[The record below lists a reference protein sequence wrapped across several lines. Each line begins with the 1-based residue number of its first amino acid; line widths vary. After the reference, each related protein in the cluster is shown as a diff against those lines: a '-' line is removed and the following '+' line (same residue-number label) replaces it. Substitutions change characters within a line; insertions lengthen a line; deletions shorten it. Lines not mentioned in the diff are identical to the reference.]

1 MRNARKAVGLSLV
14 VGLACAL
21 APRAL
26 GVVGGVMAQAAS
38 ATDAQKTIALEKYTA
53 GKTAYEAGRYDDAL
67 AQFGDSYAAVASPNT
82 KLMLARCLA
91 QLGRNAEAYDA
102 YAQTTTEAR
111 ASGDPKYDP
120 AAKAAEEEQA
130 TLGSRVGTLT
140 VRLSGNSAGASVAV
154 QGRPVPNDRIGK
166 PIAVD
171 PGDVEVVVT
180 RADGTTDT
188 RPLLVA
194 AGRTAEVEIDAS
206 PLPAAEEAPPPMA
219 APADAEP
226 EEEGGRLT
234 DVADIG
240 LVLGGKIG
248 AGLGKPF
255 SEFGASYVLEVELGY
270 MLPVLDKGIE
280 IFVSGQ
286 YTRPKITDIQGDP
299 DPQLPGDGVLH
310 SEITQDIF
318 ALTLGALYRFHVG
331 LDWLA
336 PYGGLGARLY
346 MLRSNVKSS
355 AGGESF
361 GETEETQSDAGLLV
375 MGGVDFRL
383 GPGALMAELQFGWA
397 HVDGFVLRDTNL
409 GALQLLVGYRAML

>member
-1 MRNARKAVGLSLV
+1 MRNARRAVGLSFV
-14 VGLACAL
+14 VALACAL
-21 APRAL
+21 APGAV
-26 GVVGGVMAQAAS
+26 GVVAAQAGA
-38 ATDAQKTIALEKYTA
+38 ATATEAQKKVALDKYTA
-53 GKTAYEAGRYDDAL
+53 GKAAYEAGRYEEAL
-67 AQFGDSYAAVASPNT
+67 GHFGDSYASVASPNT

-91 QLGRNAEAYDA
+91 QLGRSAEAYDA
-102 YAQTTTEAR
+102 YGQTTSEAR
-111 ASGDPKYDP
+111 ASADPKYDA
-120 AAKAAEEEQA
+120 AAKAAEEERA
-130 TLGSRVGTLT
+130 SLGSRVGMLT
-140 VRLSGNSAGASVAV
+140 VRLSGDSTGASVAV
-154 QGRPVPNDRIGK
+154 QGREIPRDHIGQPV
-166 PIAVD
+166 AVN
-171 PGDVEVVVT
+171 PGEVEIVVT

-188 RPLLVA
+188 RPMLVA
-194 AGRTAEVEIDAS
+194 AGRTAEVEIDAT
-206 PLPAAEEAPPPMA
+206 PLPPAEEAPPVT
-219 APADAEP
+219 APVDADP
-226 EEEGGRLT
+226 EDEGGRLT

-248 AGLGKPF
+248 GGLGKPF

-280 IFVSGQ
+280 IFISGQ
-286 YTRPKITDIQGDP
+286 YTQPTTDGIEGESDP
-299 DPQLPGDGVLH
+299 RLPGTLSYD
-310 SEITQDIF
+310 ITQQEL

-346 MLRSNVKSS
+346 MLRTKVTGS

-361 GETEETQSDAGLLV
+361 GKTEETQSEAGLLLL
-375 MGGVDFRL
+375 GGVDFRL